1 MKRFFSMM
9 SMALV
14 VIACVMSLAAACE
27 NNDPDPD
34 PIPTPKPTPNPG
46 STTIKAIKLNKTS
59 LELPINGREAL
70 TATVEPAN
78 ASVQILTWRSSNEKV
93 AKVSTTGEVHGV
105 AAGKATITVRG
116 GNVSASCTVTVTSE
130 EIPVGDLEVS
140 MTGTINH
147 TTYTAG
153 ESATVTFSRFPRSVE
168 EFKMV
173 REQIGTEPQGAVAL
187 QVMAYE
193 MFRRDRKI
201 GEQVLR
207 MNTTTTNITMVL
219 SRLKSIF
226 DGDAQSNRPY
236 QMGAFLKGAT
246 PENGYNPEKPYTV
259 EIIVDKGRKYE
270 KFTTYQ
276 ATLIHLMVLTKGDDG
291 GKRHISVM
299 QTQKPGQPGEN
310 GKFYIV
316 NQSDGLHL
324 RVKDKSFSTPFNGL
338 D

>member
-1 MKRFFSMM
+1 
-9 SMALV
+9 
-14 VIACVMSLAAACE
+14 
-27 NNDPDPD
+27 
-34 PIPTPKPTPNPG
+34 
-46 STTIKAIKLNKTS
+46 
-59 LELPINGREAL
+59 
-70 TATVEPAN
+70 
-78 ASVQILTWRSSNEKV
+78 
-93 AKVSTTGEVHGV
+93 
-105 AAGKATITVRG
+105 
-116 GNVSASCTVTVTSE
+116 
-130 EIPVGDLEVS
+130 
-140 MTGTINH
+140 
-147 TTYTAG
+147 
-153 ESATVTFSRFPRSVE
+153 
-168 EFKMV
+168 MV

-193 MFRRDRKI
+193 MFRQDRKL

-207 MNTTTTNITMVL
+207 LNTTTTNITTVL

-236 QMGAFLKGAT
+236 QMAAFLKGAT

-270 KFTTYQ
+270 NYNTYQ

-299 QTQKPGQPGEN
+299 QTQKPGQPGED
-310 GKFYIV
+310 GKYYIV

-324 RVKDKSFSTPFNGL
+324 RVKDKAFKAPFNGL

>member
-1 MKRFFSMM
+1 MM
-9 SMALV
+9 SMAM
-14 VIACVMSLAAACE
+14 IAVTCVMSLAACE
-27 NNDPDPD
+27 HNNPEPD
-34 PIPTPKPTPNPG
+34 PIPNPGPGPKPTPNPG
-46 STTIKAIKLNKTS
+46 GTTIKAIKLNKTA

-78 ASVQILTWRSSNEKV
+78 ASVKILTWTSSNEKV
-93 AKVSTTGEVHGV
+93 AAVSTTGEVRGV
-105 AAGKATITVRG
+105 SAGKATITVRG
-116 GNVSASCTVTVTSE
+116 GGASATCTVTVTNQ
-130 EIPVGDLEVS
+130 EIPIGDLEVS

-153 ESATVTFSRFPRSVE
+153 ESATVTFSRFPRSVD

-193 MFRRDRKI
+193 MFRRDRKL

-270 KFTTYQ
+270 KFNAYQ
-276 ATLIHLMVLTKGDDG
+276 TTLIHLMVLTKGDDG

-324 RVKDKSFSTPFNGL
+324 RVKDKSFSAPFNGL

>member
-1 MKRFFSMM
+1 MM
-9 SMALV
+9 MAMLAV
-14 VIACVMSLAAACE
+14 TCVMTLAACE
-27 NNDPDPD
+27 NNNPEPD
-34 PIPTPKPTPNPG
+34 PIPNPQPNPNNPGG
-46 STTIKAIKLNKTS
+46 STIKAIHLNKTS
-59 LELPINGREAL
+59 LELAINGREAL
-70 TATVEPAN
+70 TTTVEPAN
-78 ASVQILTWRSSNEKV
+78 ASVQILTWSSSNEKV
-93 AKVSTTGEVHGV
+93 AKVSTTGEVRGV
-105 AAGKATITVRG
+105 ASGKATITVSG
-116 GNVSASCTVTVTSE
+116 GGASASCTVTVTGQ
-130 EIPVGDLEVS
+130 EIPVGDLKVS

-147 TTYTAG
+147 TQYTEG
-153 ESATVTFSRFPRSVE
+153 QSATVSFSRFPKSVE

-193 MFRRDRKI
+193 MFRQDRKL

-207 MNTTTTNITMVL
+207 LNTTTTNMSMVL
-219 SRLKSIF
+219 NRLKSIF

-236 QMGAFLKGAT
+236 QMAAFLKGAT

-270 KFTTYQ
+270 NYNTYQ
-276 ATLIHLMVLTKGDDG
+276 TTLIHLMVLTKGDDG

-299 QTQKPGQPGEN
+299 QTQKPGQPGED
-310 GKFYIV
+310 GTYYIV

-324 RVKDKSFSTPFNGL
+324 RVKDKAFKAPFNGL